1 MRPMKVFISQAMHG
15 KTEEE
20 VMERRKE
27 IIKDL
32 QERYKNRKLEVIDN
46 YTHPDAPE
54 DAGRLWHLGRSIQQ
68 MEDADLIVFDRDW
81 YKSNGCQA
89 EYEICKIY
97 NLKMVFEY
105 ERPEEIDKL
114 KKEGK
119 LKFTPLKNEKTEDP
133 GYFPF
138 GFTSTGGGTWYPTST
153 GLSPEVKRCN
163 SSRCVENGKVCPNFD
178 TCSLEY
184 KLYRGSSTK

>member
-81 YKSNGCQA
+81 YKSNGCQ
-89 EYEICKIY
+89 
-97 NLKMVFEY
+97 
-105 ERPEEIDKL
+105 DKL